1 MIVIRKKLDF
11 DVKQGGL
18 IPIEEI
24 KDYIIRCN
32 DIGATHIKI
41 NSDEEGIFIQPYTI
55 RPESILNNKIL

>member
-1 MIVIRKKLDF
+1 MIVVRKKLDF
-11 DVKQGGL
+11 DIKQGGL

-41 NSDEEGIFIQPYTI
+41 NKGVSFHPYTI